1 MSPSRVKM
9 EVNARNMEKT
19 FRVNVLTTTKEKHVK
34 VAGIL
39 RVPDMIVDF
48 QSTYYCLGNA
58 MKRNFIRIII

>member
-39 RVPDMIVDF
+39 FTMACP
-48 QSTYYCLGNA
+48 
-58 MKRNFIRIII
+58 